1 MVKFI
6 TLGSFDYRYKYM
18 IFYIIIMLP
27 LEYFLGEIFPDDV
40 KIKYLRFEYF
50 PKDIFVY
57 EFFKYFGIFIFGL
70 IVKKIEIESFFK
82 AKKDSNIEKIESLH
96 DMELIYKNQR
106 PTFSLKGIIFLICF
120 YTINLKLLDLF
131 YIFYFSGIDFW
142 TIEIVFIVAINIMIF
157 KIQIYIHKKIAIII
171 ILFFSSLMKIISIIF
186 IYKSDE
192 KRLYK
197 EYGWLFPI
205 GFFSFILFF
214 FVDAYALCKM
224 KWYFNLKFISE
235 KVTLIS
241 FGFFGI
247 FLYFLCSII
256 SHSFECKSS
265 EFASYI
271 CIVYKDEQSPKYVD
285 NFNIF
290 FKNIWKENR
299 ESYINF
305 IYAFLL
311 LLKIFLSAFRYLF
324 SFLIIKELGPE
335 YLICSDSILYFI
347 TKIISFIYYLATNKL
362 KEYFTFDLL
371 AQFFSLLG
379 TIIYLELI
387 ELNFCG
393 LSYNTKKNINFRAGY
408 DCTNINNED
417 IYSITSDG
425 ISFLD

>member
-1 MVKFI
+1 MANFI

-18 IFYIIIMLP
+18 VFYIITMLP

-50 PKDIFVY
+50 PKAIFVY

-70 IVKKIEIESFFK
+70 IVKKIEIENFFK
-82 AKKDSNIEKIESLH
+82 AKQDFDIKKIESQH
-96 DMELIYKNQR
+96 DIELIYKNQR
-106 PTFSLKGIIFLICF
+106 PTFSLIGIILLICF
-120 YTINLKLLDLF
+120 YTINLKILDFF

-157 KIQIYIHKKIAIII
+157 KIPIYIHKKIAIII

-197 EYGWLFPI
+197 EYGWLCPI
-205 GFFSFILFF
+205 GIFSFILFF
-214 FVDAYALCKM
+214 FVDAYVLCKL

-311 LLKIFLSAFRYLF
+311 LLKILLSAFRYLF

-335 YLICSDSILYFI
+335 FLVCSDSILYFI
-347 TKIISFIYYLATNKL
+347 IKVISFFYYFATNKL
-362 KEYFTFDLL
+362 QIYFIFDLF
-371 AQFFSLLG
+371 AQLFSLSG

-393 LSYNTKKNINFRAGY
+393 LSYNTKKNINLRAESDIITLKDTDAYSG
-408 DCTNINNED
+408 DSED
-417 IYSITSDG
+417 SNSD
-425 ISFLD
+425 

>member
-1 MVKFI
+1 MV
-6 TLGSFDYRYKYM
+6 
-18 IFYIIIMLP
+18 FYIITMLP

-50 PKDIFVY
+50 PKTIFVY

-82 AKKDSNIEKIESLH
+82 AKKDSDIEKIESLH
-96 DMELIYKNQR
+96 DMELIYSKQK
-106 PTFSLKGIIFLICF
+106 PTFSLIRIILLICF
-120 YTINLKLLDLF
+120 YIINIKLLDFF
-131 YIFYFSGIDFW
+131 YIFYFSGLDFW
-142 TIEIVFIVAINIMIF
+142 MIEIVFIVAINVMIF

-205 GFFSFILFF
+205 GFFSFLLFF

-235 KVTLIS
+235 KKTLIL

-247 FLYFLCSII
+247 FLYFLCSMI
-256 SHSFECKSS
+256 SHYFECKSS
-265 EFASYI
+265 EFSSYI
-271 CIVYKDEQSPKYVD
+271 CIVYEDEQSPKYID
-285 NFNIF
+285 NFIIF

-299 ESYINF
+299 SSYINF

-311 LLKIFLSAFRYLF
+311 LLKILLSAFRYLF

-335 YLICSDSILYFI
+335 FLVCSDSILYFI
-347 TKIISFIYYLATNKL
+347 IKVISFFYYFATNKL
-362 KEYFTFDLL
+362 QIYFIFDLF
-371 AQFFSLLG
+371 AQLFSLSG

-393 LSYNTKKNINFRAGY
+393 LSYNTKKNINLRAESDIITLKDTDAYSG
-408 DCTNINNED
+408 DSED
-417 IYSITSDG
+417 SNSD
-425 ISFLD
+425 

>member
-50 PKDIFVY
+50 PKAIFVY

-70 IVKKIEIESFFK
+70 IVKKIEIENFFK
-82 AKKDSNIEKIESLH
+82 AKQDFDIKKIESQH
-96 DMELIYKNQR
+96 DIELIYKNQR
-106 PTFSLKGIIFLICF
+106 PTFSLIGIILLICF
-120 YTINLKLLDLF
+120 YTINLKLLDFF

-157 KIQIYIHKKIAIII
+157 KIPIYIHKKIAIII

-197 EYGWLFPI
+197 EYGWLCPI
-205 GFFSFILFF
+205 GIFSFILFF
-214 FVDAYALCKM
+214 FVDAYVLCKL

-247 FLYFLCSII
+247 FLYFLCSMI
-256 SHSFECKSS
+256 SHYFECKSS
-265 EFASYI
+265 EFSSYI
-271 CIVYKDEQSPKYVD
+271 CIVYEDEQSPKYID
-285 NFNIF
+285 NFIIF

-299 ESYINF
+299 SSYINF

-311 LLKIFLSAFRYLF
+311 LLKILLSAFRYLF

-335 YLICSDSILYFI
+335 FLVCSDSILYFI
-347 TKIISFIYYLATNKL
+347 IKVISFFYYFATNKL
-362 KEYFTFDLL
+362 QIYFIFDLF
-371 AQFFSLLG
+371 AQLFSLSG

-393 LSYNTKKNINFRAGY
+393 LSYNTKKNINLRAESDIITLKDTDAYSG
-408 DCTNINNED
+408 DSED
-417 IYSITSDG
+417 SNSD
-425 ISFLD
+425 